1 MNQCKLGSVWPFG
14 LRATWLRMVGGSIAR
29 IHLVYRDLLTW
40 ILLKFTLA
48 NHHCY
53 HHQYHHHHYG
63 FRSVTPEVNPVPDP
77 RIFLNKRIVNTVR
90 MMMIL
95 ITVMMIIFKN
105 MMMMMMICRREVK
118 NGEALLPS
126 WSTWRGSTLCTR
138 FRSQRS
144 WWPWWWWWW
153 WHWFSIVWH
162 CRWRMMM
169 ARWFRSESS
178 TVTLKEISTW
188 RRKQWFKDDY
198 RWL

>member
-1 MNQCKLGSVWPFG
+1 
-14 LRATWLRMVGGSIAR
+14 
-29 IHLVYRDLLTW
+29 
-40 ILLKFTLA
+40 
-48 NHHCY
+48 
-53 HHQYHHHHYG
+53 
-63 FRSVTPEVNPVPDP
+63 
-77 RIFLNKRIVNTVR
+77 
-90 MMMIL
+90 MMIL
-95 ITVMMIIFKN
+95 ITMMMIMFKN
-105 MMMMMMICRREVK
+105 MMMMMMMMMMLMMMMICRREVK

-169 ARWFRSESS
+169 GRWFRSESS

-188 RRKQWFKDDY
+188 RRRHWYKDDY
-198 RWL
+198 RWLQIVLIYNFWIRSSTVSLKGICRIYNLDSVLNILVWHHTMLNVSI